1 MKGQHMSSLGF
12 SASALTAV
20 LVAATGGILA
30 GAGPVPGATP
40 ERIHDG
46 PLMLNPV
53 EAFGLVHTGLG
64 SASLSTVAGE
74 LVVSNIGS
82 SGLDG
87 VRINVGRVNGHTIR
101 FDPGEMGNLSAGAC
115 VTVYPK
121 LSGECLYLIE
131 LGGGSAG
138 LAYDAN
144 GNIPDS
150 ITVSVYDAG
159 TLVDESVVDFSDFV
173 GQSAMLV
180 TGDMGSD
187 SVTGESMSMN
197 YQQVQ
202 WTYDYR
208 VRLPRATPLQIATS
222 PAGPVVG
229 DEVRLSV
236 HGLPPGEPVR
246 GFVDVLAANMPGG
259 QLTIGGASLRG
270 DGHKE
275 WIELLSVSQGVG
287 RTSGTSITSIGGAL
301 MAGVDDPCLGL
312 PENCES
318 FTFDPL
324 DPPSALR
331 VSNLGSSGCDGVRF
345 DFDPPCDEGEFQCA
359 DGSCTLDPTT
369 CNPAALADRVFTV
382 TPLDP
387 DADGDRVHLNAIGQ
401 VAGGVSG
408 SPLGDCLILNVA
420 GSLQLF
426 ADFSPIGSDIVR
438 VEVYDRGQ
446 LSGSYDVVNQV
457 GLPLGTIVPG
467 AAGLNINKCGKL
479 GDLLGP
485 PCFFAC
491 TEAPFTLLGGG
502 QVLVGD
508 DLRVLAVSAP
518 APIVSIDAFEL
529 MGQGLD
535 DFTVRQQGTLSPEVV
550 GVHEGHRVHA
560 EDNARLS
567 TSPDGHLVVSNLG
580 SSGCDGVSIDLG
592 DSEGGLIR
600 FASGGD
606 FTVDSFFDITYRVRD
621 ESCPTCPDEVQYGWL
636 LEATTPNEVFI
647 GNSPLAPQAPTDVR
661 LYDDL
666 GNLIAQYPQ
675 GPSQR
680 SRGDTTLGDIVVVRE
695 LDKSSTKLQ
704 DVSSGGPPDATNI
717 VFERASDG
725 GTISVTDPGT
735 GITYPGVRTVG
746 LYPQGA
752 STVSSRRGKVTLLK
766 RTLVPPMDFTLDRVM
781 ARSAGLNHSGLGDA
795 RVGTHNWISTP
806 ARSRL
811 YVSNIGSSGQ
821 DGVRIDLGSQ
831 WCDGLDDDCDGIPDG
846 VPNAARFAFETLD
859 PASSV
864 QRLEFRAEGF
874 GDPPDPDD
882 YCTVV
887 GLAEDAAG
895 GGTSIGVAMGD
906 SVGGSY
912 QFEVSITVLDAAG
925 NVLASEAGLTLPACD
940 DACWDIAIVAGD
952 KKKKGNIE
960 YSWKVEEGEP
970 LMGGVSVETLTEV
983 THRLEFD
990 VASDVTL
997 TRSGIVAPGATEI
1010 VFTTVPITLIP
1021 SDGFDSMDLLV
1032 TANAGETASYSVSQQ
1047 SVTRDDPPCT
1057 PDLNGDGVVDNG
1069 DIGAFIGLFLAQDP
1083 SVDFNGDGIIDNG
1096 DIGAFIAAFLAGC
1109 PSV

>member
-1 MKGQHMSSLGF
+1 MSSLGF

-20 LVAATGGILA
+20 LVAATGGMLA

-46 PLMLNPV
+46 PLLLNPV
-53 EAFGLVHTGLG
+53 NAFGLVHTELG
-64 SASLSTVAGE
+64 GASLSAVAGQ

-87 VRINVGRVNGHTIR
+87 VRIDVGHVTGHSIR
-101 FDPGEMGNLSAGAC
+101 LDAGEMGNLAAGAC
-115 VTVYPK
+115 V
-121 LSGECLYLIE
+121 LYYKD
-131 LGGGSAG
+131 LGGDCIYIQEESAGSAA
-138 LAYDAN
+138 LSYDAS
-144 GNIPDS
+144 GKIPDS

-159 TLVDESVVDFSDFV
+159 TLVDEGVVDFGDFV
-173 GQSAMLV
+173 GQSARLV
-180 TGDMGSD
+180 SGDMGSD
-187 SVTGESMSMN
+187 PATGESMTLN
-197 YQQVQ
+197 YQQVH

-208 VRLPRATPLQIATS
+208 VRLPRATPLQIEGS

-236 HGLPPGEPVR
+236 HGLPPGELTPGSMAV
-246 GFVDVLAANMPGG
+246 FAANMPGG
-259 QLTIGGASLRG
+259 VLTITGEALRDRKGTKSGTLRVFG
-270 DGHKE
+270 DGD
-275 WIELLSVSQGVG
+275 LYS
-287 RTSGTSITSIGGAL
+287 TSGSSIISIGGAL

-318 FTFDPL
+318 LTFDPL

-345 DFDPPCDEGEFQCA
+345 DFDDPCDEGEFQCA
-359 DGSCTLDPTT
+359 DGSCTLDPTS

-446 LSGSYDVVNQV
+446 LSGSYDVVSQV
-457 GLPLGTIVPG
+457 GLPLGTIVPD

-518 APIVSIDAFEL
+518 DPIVSIDAFEL

-535 DFTVRQQGTLSPEVV
+535 DFTVRQQGTLSPEDV
-550 GVHEGHRVHA
+550 GVHQGHRVHA

-600 FASGGD
+600 FASGGE
-606 FTVDSFFDITYRVRD
+606 FTVDSFFDITYRVSD
-621 ESCPTCPDEVQYGWL
+621 ETCPTCPDVVQYGWL

-647 GNSPLAPQAPTDVR
+647 GNSPLAPQTPTDVR

-666 GNLIAQYPQ
+666 GNLIAQFPTSP
-675 GPSQR
+675 GQR
-680 SRGDTTLGDIVVVRE
+680 MKGDSTLGDIVVVRE

-752 STVSSRRGKVTLLK
+752 STASCCYGKVTILK
-766 RTLVPPMDFTLDRVM
+766 RALVPPMDFTLEKIM
-781 ARSAGLNHSGLGDA
+781 ARSAGLNHTGLGNA
-795 RVGTHNWISTP
+795 RLGTHNWIGTP

-831 WCDGLDDDCDGIPDG
+831 WCDGLDDDCDGIPDD
-846 VPNAARFAFETLD
+846 VPDSARFSFETLD

-864 QRLEFRAEGF
+864 QRLGFRAES
-874 GDPPDPDD
+874 DWPDD
-882 YCTVV
+882 WCIIVE
-887 GLAEDAAG
+887 LAEDAAG
-895 GGTSIGVAMGD
+895 IGTDVGVAMGD

-912 QFEVSITVLDAAG
+912 QFQVTVNVLDAAG
-925 NVLASEAGLTLPACD
+925 NVLATEPGSSHPVCTDSCPGLVT
-940 DACWDIAIVAGD
+940 VAGD
-952 KKKKGNIE
+952 KKKRLSLSGA
-960 YSWKVEEGEP
+960 WKADWGQA
-970 LMGGVSVETLTEV
+970 LSGGVSVQTLTEV

-997 TRSGIVAPGATEI
+997 SRSGVIVPGASSVEVI
-1010 VFTTVPITLIP
+1010 TVPITP
-1021 SDGFDSMDLLV
+1021 VSSDGLDSMDLLV

-1047 SVTRDDPPCT
+1047 SVTRDEPPCQA
-1057 PDLNGDGVVDNG
+1057 DVNGDGVVDNG
-1069 DIGAFIGLFLAQDP
+1069 DIGAFITLFLAQDP
-1083 SVDFNGDGIIDNG
+1083 SVDFTGDGVVDNG

-1109 PSV
+1109 Q